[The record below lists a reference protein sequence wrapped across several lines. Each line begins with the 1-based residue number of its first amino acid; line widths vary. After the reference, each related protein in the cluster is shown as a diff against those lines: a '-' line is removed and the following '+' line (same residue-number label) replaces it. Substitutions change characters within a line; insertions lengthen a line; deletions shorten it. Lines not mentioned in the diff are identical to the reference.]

1 VEEHV
6 DELLAAYALGALEHA
21 EALEVSTHLRHCRQ
35 CQIELEAYDDVTQ
48 ALALAAPLHEPPA
61 RLKRAVLDHLETADR
76 SGPAHTPAPWWRRF
90 LPASWRQIPGWGWVS
105 VLLVALL
112 AVGNMALLGR
122 LLGQQPT
129 TGTTLQTITLQ
140 STGQYPDATG
150 LMVVGGD
157 GRVGYL
163 VVDHLPPPGEGRQ
176 YQLWLIHGE
185 ARESAGVFEVGEEGY
200 GGLYMHTEKPL
211 LSYTGFGITNEPEGG
226 SPGPT
231 GEKVLGIDF

>member
-1 VEEHV
+1 MEEHV
-6 DELLAAYALGALEHA
+6 DEILAAFALGALEPE
-21 EALEVSTHLRHCRQ
+21 EALQVSTHLRRCRQ
-35 CQIELEAYDDVTQ
+35 CQLELEAYDDVTQ

-61 RLKRAVLDHLETADR
+61 RLKRAVLDNLENAKR
-76 SGPAHTPAPWWRRF
+76 SGPAHAPAPWWR
-90 LPASWRQIPGWGWVS
+90 QIPVWGWVS

-112 AVGNMALLGR
+112 AVGNLALWGR
-122 LLGQQPT
+122 LLGQQPP

-185 ARESAGVFEVGEEGY
+185 ARESAGVFGVGEEGY

>member
-1 VEEHV
+1 MEKHASEQ
-6 DELLAAYALGALEHA
+6 LAAFALGALEPE
-21 EALEVSTHLRHCRQ
+21 EALQVTTHLRHCRQ
-35 CQIELEAYDDVTQ
+35 CQVELQEYDNVTQ
-48 ALALAAPLHEPPA
+48 VLSLAVPLREPPA
-61 RLKRAVLDHLETADR
+61 GLKRAILDNLETAERADPTHAP
-76 SGPAHTPAPWWRRF
+76 SPWWRRL
-90 LPASWRQIPGWGWVS
+90 LPASWRQIPAWGWVS
-105 VLLVALL
+105 VLLIV
-112 AVGNMALLGR
+112 LLGTVNLTLWNR
-122 LLGQQPT
+122 LLGQHPPAE
-129 TGTTLQTITLQ
+129 TTLQTITLQ

-185 ARESAGVFEVGEEGY
+185 ERESAGVFGVGEEGY
-200 GGLYMHTEKPL
+200 GGLYMHTDKPL